1 MVVTN
6 ELKETMRVTAPVAS
20 NPLSVNVDFDLRLVR
35 RGAGGRWGQWLRPR
49 RSRIGWL
56 CTTAPG
62 KDYGWRATQAL
73 RRSAW
78 V

>member
-35 RGAGGRWGQWLRPR
+35 RGAGGRNGD
-49 RSRIGWL
+49 SG
-56 CTTAPG
+56 
-62 KDYGWRATQAL
+62 
-73 RRSAW
+73 
-78 V
+78 